1 MFSVM
6 SNNILRRDN
15 PYKDSVIL
23 SFKKQT
29 SPSSNTSLAN
39 LLEEVGQNLY
49 TSKKRMFFELLQ
61 NADDAASLDGVK
73 IKLQLR
79 DGFFVLTHD
88 GYSFNK
94 HDFDSIISAAKSTKS
109 DKVKRKQVIKV

>member
-1 MFSVM
+1 
-6 SNNILRRDN
+6 
-15 PYKDSVIL
+15 
-23 SFKKQT
+23 
-29 SPSSNTSLAN
+29 
-39 LLEEVGQNLY
+39 
-49 TSKKRMFFELLQ
+49 MFFELLQ

-109 DKVKRKQVIKV
+109 ASKRKQVIKV